1 MIDVLLDTLLD
12 AAKLIPFLYLT
23 YLLLEFI
30 EHRAKEQTEALMKK
44 AGKWGPFLG
53 GALGAVPQC
62 GFSASMSNLYA
73 ENIISMG
80 TLVAVFL
87 STSDEMLP
95 IMISG
100 ISSGDI
106 RAWSVVKIL
115 LVKILLGVV
124 VGFIVD
130 GVARLCSKKE
140 KNIDI
145 ESLCHDDHCGC
156 EEGNIFLSALIHTL
170 KILAFILVVSFAL
183 NTVIYFIGEDAL
195 GNFISSLPVVVG
207 PLATA
212 LVGLVPNCASSIVI
226 TQLYMSGVISAGSML
241 AGLLSGSGIGL
252 LILFRVNK
260 NMKSNFAVLGIVYG
274 SGAVIGIICDLLK
287 VTFWKENKNGD
298 RKSKRIS

>member
-53 GALGAVPQC
+53 GARGAVPQC

-287 VTFWKENKNGD
+287 VTF
-298 RKSKRIS
+298 

>member
-30 EHRAKEQTEALMKK
+30 EHRAKEQTEALMQK
-44 AGKWGPFLG
+44 AGKWGALLG
-53 GALGAVPQC
+53 SVLGAVPQC
-62 GFSASMSNLYA
+62 GFSASMSNFYA
-73 ENIISMG
+73 ENIISLG

-95 IMISG
+95 IMVSG
-100 ISSGDI
+100 ISGGEI

-115 LVKILLGVV
+115 LVKILCGVV
-124 VGFIVD
+124 VGLIVD
-130 GVARLCSKKE
+130 GIAGLCGKKE

-170 KILAFILVVSFAL
+170 KILVFILIVSFAL
-183 NTVIYFIGEDAL
+183 NTAIYFIGEDTL
-195 GNFISSLPVVVG
+195 GGFISSLPVVVG
-207 PLATA
+207 PIVTA
-212 LVGLVPNCASSIVI
+212 LVGLIPNCASSVVI
-226 TQLYMSGVISAGSML
+226 TQLYMSGVISTGSML

-252 LILFRVNK
+252 LILFRVNR
-260 NMKSNFAVLGIVYG
+260 NMKSNFTVLGIVYV
-274 SGAVIGIICDLLK
+274 SGAAIGILCDLLK
-287 VTFWKENKNGD
+287 ITF
-298 RKSKRIS
+298 

>member
-30 EHRAKEQTEALMKK
+30 EHRAKEQTETLMKK
-44 AGKWGPFLG
+44 AGKWGPLLG

-62 GFSASMSNLYA
+62 GFSASMSNFYA
-73 ENIISMG
+73 ENIISLG

-95 IMISG
+95 IMVSG

-115 LVKILLGVV
+115 LVKILCGVV
-124 VGFIVD
+124 VGLIVD
-130 GVARLCSKKE
+130 GIARLCSKKE
-140 KNIDI
+140 KDIDI

-212 LVGLVPNCASSIVI
+212 LVGLIPNCASSIVI

-274 SGAVIGIICDLLK
+274 SGAVIGIIFDLLK
-287 VTFWKENKNGD
+287 VTF
-298 RKSKRIS
+298 

>member
-30 EHRAKEQTEALMKK
+30 EHRAKEQTEVLMKK

-287 VTFWKENKNGD
+287 VTF
-298 RKSKRIS
+298 

>member
-274 SGAVIGIICDLLK
+274 SGAVIGIICDLL
-287 VTFWKENKNGD
+287 
-298 RKSKRIS
+298 

>member
-95 IMISG
+95 IMIFG

-156 EEGNIFLSALIHTL
+156 EEGNIFLSAFIHTL

-287 VTFWKENKNGD
+287 VTF
-298 RKSKRIS
+298 

>member
-73 ENIISMG
+73 ENIISLG

-183 NTVIYFIGEDAL
+183 NTVMYFIGEDAL

-287 VTFWKENKNGD
+287 VTF
-298 RKSKRIS
+298 

>member
-30 EHRAKEQTEALMKK
+30 EHRAKAQTEALMKK
-44 AGKWGPFLG
+44 AGKWGPLLG

-73 ENIISMG
+73 ENIITAG

-95 IMISG
+95 IMVSG
-100 ISSGDI
+100 ISSGEI
-106 RAWSVVKIL
+106 HAWTVVKIL
-115 LVKILLGVV
+115 LTKILLGVV

-130 GVARLCSKKE
+130 LVIKLCGKKE
-140 KNIDI
+140 KDIDI
-145 ESLCHDDHCGC
+145 ESLCHDEHCGC
-156 EEGNIFLSALIHTL
+156 EEGNIFVSALIHTL
-170 KILAFILVVSFAL
+170 KILVFILIVSFAL
-183 NTVIYFIGEDAL
+183 NVAIYYIGETAL
-195 GNFISSLPVVVG
+195 GDFISSLPVAVG
-207 PLATA
+207 PLASA
-212 LVGLVPNCASSIVI
+212 LVGLIPNCASSIVI
-226 TQLYMSGVISAGSML
+226 TELYLSGVISAGSML

-260 NMKSNFAVLGIVYG
+260 NMKANFAILGTVYG
-274 SGAVIGIICDLLK
+274 SGALIGILFDLFK
-287 VTFWKENKNGD
+287 VTF
-298 RKSKRIS
+298 

>member
-53 GALGAVPQC
+53 GALGAVHQY

-183 NTVIYFIGEDAL
+183 NTVIYFIGEHAL

-287 VTFWKENKNGD
+287 VTF
-298 RKSKRIS
+298 

>member
-30 EHRAKEQTEALMKK
+30 EHSAKEQTEALMKK

-287 VTFWKENKNGD
+287 VTF
-298 RKSKRIS
+298 

>member
-124 VGFIVD
+124 VGFIVH

-156 EEGNIFLSALIHTL
+156 EQGNIFLSALIHTL

-287 VTFWKENKNGD
+287 VTF
-298 RKSKRIS
+298 

>member
-156 EEGNIFLSALIHTL
+156 EEGNIFLSAFIHTL

-241 AGLLSGSGIGL
+241 AALLSGSGIGL

-287 VTFWKENKNGD
+287 VTF
-298 RKSKRIS
+298 

>member
-195 GNFISSLPVVVG
+195 GKFISSLPVVVG

-287 VTFWKENKNGD
+287 VTF
-298 RKSKRIS
+298 

>member
-53 GALGAVPQC
+53 GALGAVTQC

-287 VTFWKENKNGD
+287 VTF
-298 RKSKRIS
+298 

>member
-260 NMKSNFAVLGIVYG
+260 NMKANFAILGTVYG
-274 SGAVIGIICDLLK
+274 SGALIGILFDLFK
-287 VTFWKENKNGD
+287 VTF
-298 RKSKRIS
+298 

>member
-115 LVKILLGVV
+115 LVKILLGDV

-287 VTFWKENKNGD
+287 VTF
-298 RKSKRIS
+298 

>member
-1 MIDVLLDTLLD
+1 MIEVLLDTLLD
-12 AAKLIPFLYLT
+12 ADKLIPFLYLT

-287 VTFWKENKNGD
+287 VTF
-298 RKSKRIS
+298 

>member
-287 VTFWKENKNGD
+287 VTV
-298 RKSKRIS
+298 

>member
-140 KNIDI
+140 KNIDL

-156 EEGNIFLSALIHTL
+156 EEANIFLSAFIHTL

-287 VTFWKENKNGD
+287 VTF
-298 RKSKRIS
+298 

>member
-44 AGKWGPFLG
+44 AGKWGPLLG

-73 ENIISMG
+73 ENIITTG

-100 ISSGDI
+100 ISGGEI
-106 RAWSVVKIL
+106 HAWTVGKIL
-115 LVKILLGVV
+115 MTKIILGTGIGFAVDLVM
-124 VGFIVD
+124 
-130 GVARLCSKKE
+130 RLCGKK
-140 KNIDI
+140 KKDIDI
-145 ESLCHDDHCGC
+145 ESLCHDEHCGC
-156 EEGNIFLSALIHTL
+156 EEGNIFVSALIHTL
-170 KILAFILVVSFAL
+170 KILVFILIVSFAL
-183 NTVIYFIGEDAL
+183 NVAIYYIGETAIGD
-195 GNFISSLPVVVG
+195 FISSLPVAVG
-207 PLATA
+207 PLASA
-212 LVGLVPNCASSIVI
+212 LVGLIPNCASSIVI
-226 TQLYMSGVISAGSML
+226 TELYLSGVISAGSML

-260 NMKSNFAVLGIVYG
+260 NMKANFAILGTVYG
-274 SGAVIGIICDLLK
+274 SGALIGILFDLFRI
-287 VTFWKENKNGD
+287 TF
-298 RKSKRIS
+298 

>member
-226 TQLYMSGVISAGSML
+226 TQLYMSGEISAGSML

-287 VTFWKENKNGD
+287 VTF
-298 RKSKRIS
+298 

>member
-1 MIDVLLDTLLD
+1 
-12 AAKLIPFLYLT
+12 
-23 YLLLEFI
+23 
-30 EHRAKEQTEALMKK
+30 MKK

-140 KNIDI
+140 KNIF
-145 ESLCHDDHCGC
+145 C
-156 EEGNIFLSALIHTL
+156 F
-170 KILAFILVVSFAL
+170 
-183 NTVIYFIGEDAL
+183 
-195 GNFISSLPVVVG
+195 
-207 PLATA
+207 
-212 LVGLVPNCASSIVI
+212 
-226 TQLYMSGVISAGSML
+226 
-241 AGLLSGSGIGL
+241 
-252 LILFRVNK
+252 
-260 NMKSNFAVLGIVYG
+260 
-274 SGAVIGIICDLLK
+274 
-287 VTFWKENKNGD
+287 
-298 RKSKRIS
+298 

>member
-156 EEGNIFLSALIHTL
+156 EEGNIFLSAFIHTL

-287 VTFWKENKNGD
+287 VTF
-298 RKSKRIS
+298 

>member
-87 STSDEMLP
+87 STSDEMLT

-287 VTFWKENKNGD
+287 VTF
-298 RKSKRIS
+298 

>member
-106 RAWSVVKIL
+106 RVWSVVKIL

-287 VTFWKENKNGD
+287 VTF
-298 RKSKRIS
+298 

>member
-226 TQLYMSGVISAGSML
+226 TQLYMSGVVSAGSML

-287 VTFWKENKNGD
+287 VTF
-298 RKSKRIS
+298 

>member
-87 STSDEMLP
+87 STSDEVLP

-287 VTFWKENKNGD
+287 VTF
-298 RKSKRIS
+298 

>member
-287 VTFWKENKNGD
+287 VMF
-298 RKSKRIS
+298 

>member
-44 AGKWGPFLG
+44 AGKWGPLLG

-73 ENIISMG
+73 ENIITAG

-95 IMISG
+95 IMVSG
-100 ISSGDI
+100 ISSGEI
-106 RAWSVVKIL
+106 GAWTVVKIL
-115 LVKILLGVV
+115 LTKVLLGVI
-124 VGFIVD
+124 VGFVVD
-130 GVARLCSKKE
+130 LVIRLCRKRE
-140 KNIDI
+140 KDIDI
-145 ESLCHDDHCGC
+145 ESLCHDEHCGC
-156 EEGNIFLSALIHTL
+156 EEGNIFASALIHTL
-170 KILAFILVVSFAL
+170 KILVFILLVSFAL
-183 NTVIYFIGEDAL
+183 NVAIYYIGEAAL
-195 GNFISSLPVVVG
+195 GDFISSLPVAIG
-207 PLATA
+207 PLASA
-212 LVGLVPNCASSIVI
+212 LVGLIPNCASSIVI
-226 TQLYMSGVISAGSML
+226 TELYMSGVISAGSML

-260 NMKSNFAVLGIVYG
+260 NMKANFAILGTVYG
-274 SGAVIGIICDLLK
+274 SGALIGILFDLFK
-287 VTFWKENKNGD
+287 ITF
-298 RKSKRIS
+298 

>member
-44 AGKWGPFLG
+44 AGKWGPLLG

-73 ENIISMG
+73 ENIITAG

-100 ISSGDI
+100 ISGGEI
-106 RAWSVVKIL
+106 QAWTVGKIL
-115 LVKILLGVV
+115 LTKILLGTG
-124 VGFIVD
+124 VGFAVD
-130 GVARLCSKKE
+130 LVMRLCGKKQ
-140 KNIDI
+140 KDIDI
-145 ESLCHDDHCGC
+145 ESLCHDEHCGC
-156 EEGNIFLSALIHTL
+156 EEGNIFVSALIHTL
-170 KILAFILVVSFAL
+170 KILVFILIVSFAL
-183 NTVIYFIGEDAL
+183 NVAIYYIGETAL
-195 GNFISSLPVVVG
+195 GDFISSLPVAVG
-207 PLATA
+207 PLASA
-212 LVGLVPNCASSIVI
+212 LVGLIPNCASSIVI
-226 TQLYMSGVISAGSML
+226 TELYLSGVISAGSML

-260 NMKSNFAVLGIVYG
+260 NMKANFAVLGTVYA
-274 SGAVIGIICDLLK
+274 SGALIGILFDLFK
-287 VTFWKENKNGD
+287 VTF
-298 RKSKRIS
+298 

>member
-1 MIDVLLDTLLD
+1 MIDALLDTLLD

-260 NMKSNFAVLGIVYG
+260 NMKSNLAVLGIVYG

-287 VTFWKENKNGD
+287 VTF
-298 RKSKRIS
+298 

>member
-53 GALGAVPQC
+53 GPRGAVPQC

-287 VTFWKENKNGD
+287 VTF
-298 RKSKRIS
+298 

>member
-274 SGAVIGIICDLLK
+274 SGAVIGIICDLVK
-287 VTFWKENKNGD
+287 VTV
-298 RKSKRIS
+298 

>member
-207 PLATA
+207 PLATT

-287 VTFWKENKNGD
+287 VTF
-298 RKSKRIS
+298 

>member
-53 GALGAVPQC
+53 GALGAVPQW

-287 VTFWKENKNGD
+287 VTF
-298 RKSKRIS
+298 

>member
-80 TLVAVFL
+80 TLVAVFF

-287 VTFWKENKNGD
+287 VTF
-298 RKSKRIS
+298 